1 VELNDTGHALTL
13 MAQTI
18 SEGFALLHLGPN
30 PGVKPSAVYANP
42 ALTRMIGAAQ
52 GLHGFCDR
60 IGLDLTAAC
69 RGALRER
76 QAVVIDVGDASQDLW
91 LRLRLEPAGAQ
102 HLSMVVLDR
111 SEEQR
116 AARRH
121 AEAFAELH
129 HRVKNSLANAASLL
143 KLQATPDAD
152 PRLVAAIE
160 QAANR
165 IHAIADLHGLLYAFE
180 SQDAVDLGVYV
191 RDFCERLAQ
200 SLFEDGRVRVKVTTE
215 EAMAP
220 FEQAAPFG
228 IILNE
233 LVTNAAKHAYPA
245 PGVGEICVE
254 LRTEPNTL
262 VLRVSDTG
270 RGFAGGAE
278 RPGGLGMRLVRSL
291 VKQLQGELIVQTTGM
306 GAAFELRA
314 PRAIRGTVIA
324 QAQRLL

>member
-1 VELNDTGHALTL
+1 

-18 SEGFALLHLGPN
+18 SEGFALLHLGSEPQAR
-30 PGVKPSAVYANP
+30 PRAVYANP
-42 ALTRMIGAAQ
+42 ALTRMMGATE
-52 GLHGFCDR
+52 GLHGFCESVR
-60 IGLDLTAAC
+60 LDLTAAC
-69 RGALRER
+69 RRAQREQ
-76 QAVVIDVGDASQDLW
+76 QAVVVDVGDASQDVW
-91 LRLRLEPAGAQ
+91 LRLRMEPAGPQ
-102 HLSMVVLDR
+102 HLAMVVLDR

-165 IHAIADLHGLLYAFE
+165 IHAIADLHGLLYTFE

-191 RDFCERLAQ
+191 RDFCERLGQ
-200 SLFEDGRVRVKVTTE
+200 SLFEDGRVQLKVMTE

-245 PGVGEICVE
+245 PGEGVICVE
-254 LRTEPNTL
+254 LKVEPNAL

-270 RGFAGGAE
+270 RGFAGAAD

-291 VKQLQGELIVQTTGM
+291 AKQLRGELQIQATSR

-314 PRAIRGTVIA
+314 PRLIRGTPA
-324 QAQRLL
+324 AEAQRLL